1 MKCAVA
7 ILLVCLT
14 LQQAAYGFLFNEE
27 VKTEFQRRKQSLEEA
42 GESLKQMGQNLQDNM
57 QKSLAEGQEALQKHI
72 KNLQQSML
80 SQKEALRNRG
90 EALRETVGERL
101 ESMQN
106 QGKDWMKKMQ
116 EGRETLQK
124 KLGEQVETLNQ
135 TFQAGRQAIT
145 KKVLEGSETMRKTI
159 QNTTQSLQDKAEKV
173 QETAGKNVEALK
185 LIARK
190 NALSLKESLDTLR
203 ENSVEENMQSLRNFL
218 PSQSEAMDLPKEK
231 LQELMASIQNNTDRF
246 QESWGQ
252 EKEKMNEM
260 LRGLKRKVGERTED
274 MKRKMK
280 ARKEELEAELK
291 SRGDE
296 AVQTVMEI
304 RNMTVKHLRE
314 AAKKI
319 NEIEEKI
326 ASLLPN
332 SCLDFLRS
340 KALKIVVKSAVHD
353 LKSVFRMGWLGAQEA
368 LEKEE
373 EIAPSTEE
381 DGSEELQEADSYD
394 SKVGGE
400 SPISQKTE
408 ERQGAE
414 ERSRLR
420 RRRAAVLRRMFGQ
433 WSRKS

>member
-14 LQQAAYGFLFNEE
+14 LQQAYGFLFNEE